1 MTVPPRRRNP
11 VITRGKKSDRRK
23 QKLDSRK
30 QKSQSA
36 NVGFDQI
43 HEMNNEKRKQFLRG
57 NSSPGDYA
65 FISEPPPLFFEK
77 TKTIRLRQRDE
88 SGSAILLD
96 DSKFEQGVPADKVK
110 EERILVLKG
119 QKSIVFHGLKKQF
132 NQHKARVKQEARKT
146 DPEVIEKARKREE
159 RNRAMAAEEA
169 ERKRI
174 KKENEDAR
182 LLDEERKKEESAR
195 LARLHLEKLQEV
207 SRLMAI
213 QEEKLKSEL
222 ERKRLEEIEQDHS
235 HKKEIQQN
243 ELDSEEVDVANSEK
257 GEERSESTPLTQV
270 QEYGPLETDITQ
282 TIDVPVNE
290 MKTLHVPKIERPE
303 QQSVSLPKEK
313 LESNSEGD
321 TSSRKLSGFWSKLWN
336 MARKL
341 LPSRSNSSKRQHNVA
356 NKSEASTTD
365 ETEVVAHEIDEPV
378 EEIEGQEPEASTTD
392 ETEVVAHEI
401 EEPVEE
407 IESQEPEAS
416 AIDETEVHLLEI
428 DEPVEE
434 IESQEPEALDTGE
447 TEVVAQEIEEPVGAI
462 ESQEP
467 EASATDET
475 EIVAHEIDE
484 PVEEIQ
490 QSVGE
495 VEFSE
500 AMEKSESNGELDET
514 DEGNE
519 EEDLPEIETGEIIL
533 ADLRLKMQQEPQP
546 IKYITH
552 LLIERHKLSQKGV
565 NRLIEHVASPFSMCK
580 TMDAKDFDQFIDSLG
595 NQEVSN
601 GHDIWT
607 KIIEII
613 GPNSVS
619 EEEQVEIY
627 NMFMGDQNRTM
638 RRVKTIAILF
648 HFLPA
653 RFEDWWEKDMIP
665 LPVSK
670 KYSNDYH
677 YFKQVDCTAE
687 SIEDARLLLCACG
700 LEKPTAV
707 ANRFTYSKHLAGESH
722 ESDTEK
728 WLKRAGRDIE
738 YITQNE
744 IPNYAGKKYG
754 SKHVSSTV
762 TPDILLKNPIQLT
775 KDGQHIHWIDAK
787 NHFIDPALS
796 PDNLIDDFC
805 GQLEKYVRRYGP
817 GLIVWGKK
825 FSEEWNEATE
835 GVVQHIKI

>member
-1 MTVPPRRRNP
+1 
-11 VITRGKKSDRRK
+11 
-23 QKLDSRK
+23 
-30 QKSQSA
+30 
-36 NVGFDQI
+36 
-43 HEMNNEKRKQFLRG
+43 
-57 NSSPGDYA
+57 
-65 FISEPPPLFFEK
+65 
-77 TKTIRLRQRDE
+77 
-88 SGSAILLD
+88 
-96 DSKFEQGVPADKVK
+96 
-110 EERILVLKG
+110 
-119 QKSIVFHGLKKQF
+119 
-132 NQHKARVKQEARKT
+132 
-146 DPEVIEKARKREE
+146 
-159 RNRAMAAEEA
+159 
-169 ERKRI
+169 
-174 KKENEDAR
+174 
-182 LLDEERKKEESAR
+182 
-195 LARLHLEKLQEV
+195 
-207 SRLMAI
+207 MAI

-222 ERKRLEEIEQDHS
+222 KQKRLEEIEQEHS

-243 ELDSEEVDVANSEK
+243 ELDSEEGDVANSEK

-378 EEIEGQEPEASTTD
+378 EEIGGQEPEASATD
-392 ETEVVAHEI
+392 ETEVDA
-401 EEPVEE
+401 P
-407 IESQEPEAS
+407 
-416 AIDETEVHLLEI
+416 EI

-434 IESQEPEALDTGE
+434 
-447 TEVVAQEIEEPVGAI
+447 I

-728 WLKRAGRDIE
+728 WLKRAGREIE

>member
-1 MTVPPRRRNP
+1 M
-11 VITRGKKSDRRK
+11 
-23 QKLDSRK
+23 
-30 QKSQSA
+30 
-36 NVGFDQI
+36 
-43 HEMNNEKRKQFLRG
+43 
-57 NSSPGDYA
+57 
-65 FISEPPPLFFEK
+65 
-77 TKTIRLRQRDE
+77 
-88 SGSAILLD
+88 
-96 DSKFEQGVPADKVK
+96 
-110 EERILVLKG
+110 
-119 QKSIVFHGLKKQF
+119 
-132 NQHKARVKQEARKT
+132 
-146 DPEVIEKARKREE
+146 
-159 RNRAMAAEEA
+159 
-169 ERKRI
+169 
-174 KKENEDAR
+174 
-182 LLDEERKKEESAR
+182 
-195 LARLHLEKLQEV
+195 
-207 SRLMAI
+207 
-213 QEEKLKSEL
+213 
-222 ERKRLEEIEQDHS
+222 
-235 HKKEIQQN
+235 
-243 ELDSEEVDVANSEK
+243 
-257 GEERSESTPLTQV
+257 
-270 QEYGPLETDITQ
+270 
-282 TIDVPVNE
+282 
-290 MKTLHVPKIERPE
+290 
-303 QQSVSLPKEK
+303 
-313 LESNSEGD
+313 
-321 TSSRKLSGFWSKLWN
+321 
-336 MARKL
+336 
-341 LPSRSNSSKRQHNVA
+341 
-356 NKSEASTTD
+356 
-365 ETEVVAHEIDEPV
+365 
-378 EEIEGQEPEASTTD
+378 
-392 ETEVVAHEI
+392 
-401 EEPVEE
+401 
-407 IESQEPEAS
+407 
-416 AIDETEVHLLEI
+416 
-428 DEPVEE
+428 
-434 IESQEPEALDTGE
+434 
-447 TEVVAQEIEEPVGAI
+447 
-462 ESQEP
+462 
-467 EASATDET
+467 
-475 EIVAHEIDE
+475 
-484 PVEEIQ
+484 EEIQ

-835 GVVQHIKI
+835 GVVQHIKIWIQLWDTPY

>member
-1 MTVPPRRRNP
+1 
-11 VITRGKKSDRRK
+11 
-23 QKLDSRK
+23 
-30 QKSQSA
+30 
-36 NVGFDQI
+36 
-43 HEMNNEKRKQFLRG
+43 
-57 NSSPGDYA
+57 
-65 FISEPPPLFFEK
+65 
-77 TKTIRLRQRDE
+77 
-88 SGSAILLD
+88 
-96 DSKFEQGVPADKVK
+96 
-110 EERILVLKG
+110 
-119 QKSIVFHGLKKQF
+119 
-132 NQHKARVKQEARKT
+132 
-146 DPEVIEKARKREE
+146 
-159 RNRAMAAEEA
+159 MA
-169 ERKRI
+169 K
-174 KKENEDAR
+174 
-182 LLDEERKKEESAR
+182 
-195 LARLHLEKLQEV
+195 
-207 SRLMAI
+207 
-213 QEEKLKSEL
+213 
-222 ERKRLEEIEQDHS
+222 
-235 HKKEIQQN
+235 
-243 ELDSEEVDVANSEK
+243 
-257 GEERSESTPLTQV
+257 
-270 QEYGPLETDITQ
+270 
-282 TIDVPVNE
+282 
-290 MKTLHVPKIERPE
+290 
-303 QQSVSLPKEK
+303 
-313 LESNSEGD
+313 
-321 TSSRKLSGFWSKLWN
+321 
-336 MARKL
+336 KL

-356 NKSEASTTD
+356 NKSAGVLQNQPDKIPKGTFTKKPGYKLISGSKDKTNVSDSLVEMKLHPEVDAPEIDEPVEEIESQEPEASATD
-365 ETEVVAHEIDEPV
+365 ETEIVAHEIDEPV
-378 EEIEGQEPEASTTD
+378 EEIESQEPEASATD
-392 ETEVVAHEI
+392 ETEIVAHEI
-401 EEPVEE
+401 DEPVEEIESQEPEASATDEIEIVAHEIDEPVEE

-447 TEVVAQEIEEPVGAI
+447 TEVVAQEIEEPVGAIESQEPEASATDETEIVAHEIDEPVGAI

-728 WLKRAGRDIE
+728 WLKRAGREIE

>member
-222 ERKRLEEIEQDHS
+222 KQKRLEEIEQEHS

-243 ELDSEEVDVANSEK
+243 ELDSEEGDVANSEK

-290 MKTLHVPKIERPE
+290 MKTLHAPKIERPE

-356 NKSEASTTD
+356 NKSEASATD
-365 ETEVVAHEIDEPV
+365 ETEFDLLEIDEPVEEIESQEPEALDADETEIVAHEIDEPV
-378 EEIEGQEPEASTTD
+378 EEIEGQEPEASATD

-401 EEPVEE
+401 D
-407 IESQEPEAS
+407 ES
-416 AIDETEVHLLEI
+416 
-428 DEPVEE
+428 
-434 IESQEPEALDTGE
+434 
-447 TEVVAQEIEEPVGAI
+447 
-462 ESQEP
+462 
-467 EASATDET
+467 
-475 EIVAHEIDE
+475 
-484 PVEEIQ
+484 VEEIQ

-728 WLKRAGRDIE
+728 WLKRAGREIE